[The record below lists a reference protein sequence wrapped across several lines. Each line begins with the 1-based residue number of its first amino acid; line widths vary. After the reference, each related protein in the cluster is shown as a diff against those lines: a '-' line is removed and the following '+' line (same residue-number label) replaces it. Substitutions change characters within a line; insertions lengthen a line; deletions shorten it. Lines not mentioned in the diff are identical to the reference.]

1 MGFPQRQVDGRRRPR
16 MLSVSPQPL
25 FDEVIH
31 ERTRLQLSGM
41 LAAVVEAEFA
51 RLRESLAISESAL
64 SKHLKA
70 LEQAGYVSLRRYR
83 EGSRAFTVVAMTP
96 AGRHAFCGH
105 VAAIQRLAGV
115 ASMRPGRA
123 PRPHDIDK
131 VTPIAMTRRPR

>member
-1 MGFPQRQVDGRRRPR
+1 M
-16 MLSVSPQPL
+16 SPQPL

-83 EGSRAFTVVAMTP
+83 EGSRTFTVVAMTP

-105 VAAIQRLAGV
+105 VAAIQGLPEWRRCDLAGHHGPTTLTR
-115 ASMRPGRA
+115 S
-123 PRPHDIDK
+123 PRS
-131 VTPIAMTRRPR
+131 R

>member
-1 MGFPQRQVDGRRRPR
+1 MPRGFAPR
-16 MLSVSPQPL
+16 IQAVSPQPL
-25 FDEVIH
+25 FDEVMH
-31 ERTRLQLSGM
+31 ERTRLQLCGL

-51 RLRESLAISESAL
+51 RLRESLGITDSAL

-70 LEQAGYVSLRRYR
+70 LEHAGYVSLRRYR
-83 EGSRAFTVVAMTP
+83 DGSRTFTVVAMTD

-115 ASMRPGRA
+115 ASMRPGRRPA
-123 PRPHDIDK
+123 PHSIDA